1 MMFRRSALTHIV
13 AFAAFGGATLIG
25 GLAATPAQ
33 ALDKIRVGVLATGT
47 AQWEMNTIVRNKLT
61 EKFGLELEIVPLGT
75 KLTQAIALENQA
87 ADIVLTD
94 YLWTSEQRRNQ
105 ADYTF
110 VPSSRAAGGMIAR
123 PESGITKVADIKGKR
138 IGIFGGPDED
148 NFILFR
154 AYAKKVAN
162 LDVEKDAKIS
172 FVGGAPLL
180 NETILKGDLD
190 AVINMWNFNA
200 RLRAVGYKDVFSV
213 PEMQAALGVSAPPP
227 LLGWVFSEKW
237 AKSNPKLIDG
247 FIKASL
253 EAKKILLTND
263 EDWKQMQTLMGAQ
276 GNDTLFVA
284 LRDAYRA
291 GIARSYGKAEIDA
304 AQAVYSVVRKETG
317 NKGPETLAPGTF
329 WPGITFSL

>member
-1 MMFRRSALTHIV
+1 MMLRRSVLTHAV
-13 AFAAFGGATLIG
+13 ALAVVGGATLLG
-25 GLAATPAQ
+25 GLVATPAL

-47 AQWEMNTIVRNKLT
+47 AQWEMNTIVRNKLA

-87 ADIVLTD
+87 ADVVLTD
-94 YLWTSEQRRNQ
+94 YLWTSEQRRNK
-105 ADYTF
+105 ADYAF
-110 VPSSRAAGGMIAR
+110 VPSSRASGGLMAR
-123 PESGITKVADIKGKR
+123 PDSGITKVADIKGKR

-162 LDVEKDAKIS
+162 IDVEKDTKLS

-180 NETILKGDLD
+180 NETIQKGDLD

-213 PEMQAALGVSAPPP
+213 PEMQAALGVAAPPP
-227 LLGWVFSEKW
+227 LLGWVFSERW
-237 AKSNPKLIDG
+237 AKANPKLIDG

-263 EDWKQMQTLMGAQ
+263 EDWKQMQVLMGAQ
-276 GNDTLFVA
+276 GNDALFVA

-291 GIARSYGKAEIDA
+291 GIAKNYGKAEVDA

-317 NKGPETLAPGTF
+317 NKGPETIAPGTF
-329 WPGITFSL
+329 WSGVTFAL